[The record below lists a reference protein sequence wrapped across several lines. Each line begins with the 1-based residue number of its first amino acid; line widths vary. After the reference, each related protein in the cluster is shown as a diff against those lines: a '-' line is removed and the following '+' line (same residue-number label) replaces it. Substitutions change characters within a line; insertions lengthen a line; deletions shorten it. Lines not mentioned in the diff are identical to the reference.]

1 MKSNTLKKAIEKHS
15 HQSLRFAWKKHGHR
29 VLTSFSGIGKKTA
42 NDLEDLFRDED
53 VTSQPNH
60 VPYNQPNY
68 GHFEKERLSTLLCEK
83 GPKEF
88 RNATFT
94 NTFTA
99 RLSEKTI
106 SSFLE
111 CVETM

>member
-1 MKSNTLKKAIEKHS
+1 MKSHTLKKAIEKHS

-29 VLTSFSGIGKKTA
+29 GLTSFSGIGKKTA